1 MKGILPMDY
10 HPRWQKHKHKYKK
23 IQRCVPHCIAEVRGT
38 YHKTVCECL
47 GIAVIP
53 IDNSSLPVCQSHYS
67 CVYRL
72 CNQEKTCSVIC
83 KVCGVKLKHDYRA
96 QRFRPSWTPKSGS
109 VSEGN
114 TTWNASS
121 ALGFGVSFLLQILQ
135 AYPSNRGLFVCYHRL
150 HNL

>member
-23 IQRCVPHCIAEVRGT
+23 IQCCVPHCSAEVRVT

-96 QRFRPSWTPKSGS
+96 QRFRPCLEHQK
-109 VSEGN
+109 VE
-114 TTWNASS
+114 
-121 ALGFGVSFLLQILQ
+121 VFLKETRLEMLPQRWDL
-135 AYPSNRGLFVCYHRL
+135 VCHSCYRYCKHIPQTEACLYVIIR
-150 HNL
+150 